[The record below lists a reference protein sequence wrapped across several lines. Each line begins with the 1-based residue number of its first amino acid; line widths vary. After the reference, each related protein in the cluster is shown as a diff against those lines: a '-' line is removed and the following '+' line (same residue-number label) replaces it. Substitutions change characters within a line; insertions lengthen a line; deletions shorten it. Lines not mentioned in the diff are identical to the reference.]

1 MKIVEPS
8 LDFIFQANLDV
19 AEIMRFGSA
28 GYNNRRI
35 AHFTA
40 NLSNPTIL
48 RNCRGIPVP
57 MLIICGE

>member
-28 GYNNRRI
+28 GYNNRGI
-35 AHFTA
+35 ANFAA
-40 NLSNPTIL
+40 NLSNPTTPCD
-48 RNCRGIPVP
+48 CRGIPAP
-57 MLIICGE
+57 TQIICGE